1 MISPVG
7 RPKEDLDT
15 PALLVDLD
23 VMDRNIQRMA
33 RTIIQEAGVR
43 WRPHTKAMKTP
54 ALAHILLKAGASGI
68 TCAKLGEAEI
78 MAAGGIRDIL
88 IANQIVGPQKI
99 TRLVNLC
106 CHADV
111 MVIVDNEK
119 NIEALDRA
127 AREKGVRLRVLVE
140 VNVGMDRAGVQ
151 PGGPVLYLARKI
163 VTCEGLRFAGVQTW
177 ESHALRITDPD
188 EKQRVVADGLRKLT
202 DSAQMCRDAG
212 IPVDIVSCGGTGTYW
227 ISAFQPGITEIEAGG
242 GIFCDIRYKTAFGVD
257 HEYALT
263 VQATVTS
270 RPTPTRIICDAG
282 KKTMSSDGEVPEPIG
297 IPNVA
302 SVGLSAEH
310 GKIEL
315 TGPAGAPHLG
325 DKFEFIAGYSDTT
338 IFLHNELYGIRN
350 GLVETVWPLLGRG
363 RLQ

>member
-33 RTIIQEAGVR
+33 RIIIQEAGVC

-68 TCAKLGEAEI
+68 TCAKLGEAEV
-78 MAAGGIRDIL
+78 MAAAGIRDIL

-99 TRLVNLC
+99 ARLVNLC
-106 CHADV
+106 WHADV

-140 VNVGMDRAGVQ
+140 VNVGMNRAGVE
-151 PGGPVLYLARKI
+151 PGEPVLDLARKI
-163 VTCEGLRFAGVQTW
+163 VTCEGLQFSGVQTW
-177 ESHALRITDPD
+177 ESHALCITDPD
-188 EKQRVVADGLRKLT
+188 EKQQVVADGLRKLT
-202 DSAQMCRDAG
+202 HSAQMCRDAG

-227 ISAFQPGITEIEAGG
+227 ISAFQPGVTEIEAGG
-242 GIFCDIRYKTAFGVD
+242 GIFCDIHYKTVFGVD

-270 RPTPTRIICDAG
+270 RPMPTRIICDAG
-282 KKTMSSDGEVPEPIG
+282 KKTMSSDADVPEPVG
-297 IPNVA
+297 IPNVE

-315 TGPAGAPHLG
+315 TEPAEAPHLG